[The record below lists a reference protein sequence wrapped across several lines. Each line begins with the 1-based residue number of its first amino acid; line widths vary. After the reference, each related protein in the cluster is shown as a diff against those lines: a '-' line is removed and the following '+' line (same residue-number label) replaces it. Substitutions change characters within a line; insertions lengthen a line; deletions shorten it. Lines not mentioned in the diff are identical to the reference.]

1 MHQFDEHHAEF
12 KGFSKHFEREIRP
25 QLSERDSVRQTAVKR
40 GLIAIGVFIALGLA
54 ASAYIGLH
62 VQPDSWVP
70 LFVPLVLGPAIGFAS
85 FWGFTQAISQET
97 KGRIVTAVTEFLG
110 WQFDAKV
117 SDFDMTP
124 YRDHFLLTKRF
135 DRSSF
140 EDRLAGQAHGA
151 AFDSVEAHL
160 ERRDRDSKGRTRW
173 VTVFR
178 GQLMRLDFPTKTFGR
193 TVVLRD
199 AGIFNKKKRG
209 DMKRV
214 GLSSP
219 KFEKTFEAYGTD
231 QVEARVILDPVFMQR
246 MIDLEASVEGKR
258 IRFAFVDNDLFIAV
272 ETGNRYEAG
281 SMLQPLDAPERMQ
294 RILDEV
300 GVIYDIVDGL
310 VDRPAG
316 RR

>member
-12 KGFSKHFEREIRP
+12 KGFSEHFEDHVRP
-25 QLSERDSVRQTAVKR
+25 GLVAQDGVRYDAVKD
-40 GLIAIGVFIALGLA
+40 G
-54 ASAYIGLH
+54 
-62 VQPDSWVP
+62 
-70 LFVPLVLGPAIGFAS
+70 
-85 FWGFTQAISQET
+85 AISGAVLAIFIVVGFLIIAYVFSEAHLIFFGAFVAIPAAVAVFLYKTRIIRSET
-97 KGRIVTAVTEFLG
+97 KTHIVSAITDYID
-110 WQFDAKV
+110 WQFREEVKV
-117 SDFDMTP
+117 FDLAP
-124 YRDHFLLTKRF
+124 YRENFLLTKSY

-140 EDRLAGQAHGA
+140 EDRLSGEAHSA
-151 AFDSVEAHL
+151 SFESVEAHL
-160 ERRDRDSKGRTRW
+160 EKRMRDSKGRTRW